1 MADSESL
8 ESSESF
14 TSFDSI
20 SNLSTPD
27 LGDAIVD
34 DTASLTSGAATAGA
48 TEEAVANK
56 KSGGGLFSDFNI
68 FNAMLMASLI
78 FILLAT
84 FFLFLEVGDY
94 GGVFGSP
101 WRTGSVG
108 R

>member
-14 TSFDSI
+14 TGSDSI
-20 SNLSTPD
+20 SSLSTPD
-27 LGDAIVD
+27 LDDAIVD
-34 DTASLTSGAATAGA
+34 DTAGPTD
-48 TEEAVANK
+48 EAVVNK
-56 KSGGGLFSDFNI
+56 KSGGGLFADFSI
-68 FNAMLMASLI
+68 FNAMLLASLL

-84 FFLFLEVGDY
+84 FFLLLEVGDY